1 MAAGGN
7 GVEHLIDLAPV
18 IDALCGND
26 VTDGE
31 VGPFHRVGE
40 RAFCGRQLASVI
52 GREGEETLEGVGN
65 GGWSALELR
74 PFSISRVRGRG
85 RKSGNRQC
93 RRECA

>member
-18 IDALCGND
+18 VDALCGDD

-31 VGPFHRVGE
+31 VSPFHRVGK
-40 RAFCGRQLASVI
+40 RAFCDRQLASIV
-52 GREGEETLEGVGN
+52 GREGEEALERVGN
-65 GGWSALELR
+65 GGRGALELR